1 VLAAALAWV
10 GALAVAFL
18 LTPAV
23 RALARRCDVLDRP
36 DRRRKRHR
44 RLVPLWGGLA
54 VLPALAAGVAL
65 ALAGTPA
72 GQGLQARWQELGAG
86 GAALLLAAAGL
97 LAGAGIA
104 DDAWH
109 LPPKVKLLCQL
120 TAAVL
125 VASAGL
131 RFEAVALPGAAPA
144 ALWPLAGAL
153 AAVLWLTL
161 VTNAFNFMDGLDGLA
176 SGQAVIAGAGLAL
189 AALLLALGLGPGARA
204 QAELAAVLAA
214 AASGAALGFWRYN
227 REPASIFLGD
237 AGSTLL
243 GFTLALAAV
252 VAVARAPR
260 SAAPLVP
267 LLVLG
272 WPLADTLLAV
282 GRRWRRGDPISKA
295 DHAHL
300 HHRLLAQGFT
310 PGAAVALILTAAG
323 VLAAFG
329 LAVAWL

>member
-1 VLAAALAWV
+1 MLTAGLAWLGALAAAL
-10 GALAVAFL
+10 L
-18 LTPAV
+18 LTPAA

-44 RLVPLWGGLA
+44 SLVPLWGGLA
-54 VLPALAAGVAL
+54 VLPALAAGVFL
-65 ALAGTPA
+65 ALTGAKPDADLWTRVQE
-72 GQGLQARWQELGAG
+72 QGVLGSG
-86 GAALLLAAAGL
+86 LLAAAGIL

-109 LPPKVKLLCQL
+109 LPPKVKLLCHL
-120 TAAVL
+120 TAASL
-125 VASAGL
+125 
-131 RFEAVALPGAAPA
+131 AVAAGFRIESVNVPGGPTW
-144 ALWPLAGAL
+144 ALWPVVGGL
-153 AAVLWLTL
+153 AAVLWLTFL
-161 VTNAFNFMDGLDGLA
+161 TNAFNFMDGLDGLA
-176 SGQAVIAGAGLAL
+176 SGQAVIAGAGLSL
-189 AALLLALGLGPGARA
+189 AALLLAAGQGPEVRG

-227 REPASIFLGD
+227 RAPATIFLGD

-243 GFTLALAAV
+243 GFTLALAALI
-252 VAVARAPR
+252 AVARAPR

-272 WPLADTLLAV
+272 WPIVDTLLAV
-282 GRRWRRGDPISKA
+282 GRRMRRREPVSKA
-295 DHAHL
+295 DQAHL
-300 HHRLLAQGFT
+300 HHRLLQQGFT